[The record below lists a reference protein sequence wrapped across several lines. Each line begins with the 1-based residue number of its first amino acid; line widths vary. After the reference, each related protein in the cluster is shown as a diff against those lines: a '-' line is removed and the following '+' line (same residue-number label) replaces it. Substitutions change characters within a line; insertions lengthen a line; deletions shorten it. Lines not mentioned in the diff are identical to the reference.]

1 MKKIQIDGDCQFLK
15 DVESEPNYN
24 GVPLGVYNLLIAIGA
39 LKILIKGI
47 QPSRHFV
54 FKDVKKYFGV
64 DGQPKTVLYKL
75 ETISQ
80 ILKGEL

>member
-1 MKKIQIDGDCQFLK
+1 LK
-15 DVESEPNYN
+15 DIGSEPNYN
-24 GVPLGVYNLLIAIGA
+24 SVPLGVYNLIIAIGA

-75 ETISQ
+75 ETILQ
-80 ILKGEL
+80 IIKGEI